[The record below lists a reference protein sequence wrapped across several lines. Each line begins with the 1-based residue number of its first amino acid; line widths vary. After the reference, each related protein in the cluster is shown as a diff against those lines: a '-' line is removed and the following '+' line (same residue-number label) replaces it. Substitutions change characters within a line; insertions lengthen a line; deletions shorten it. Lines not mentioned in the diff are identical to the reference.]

1 MKKTR
6 IITVAAIIILM
17 ASILPLT
24 VSAVSAQNT
33 IDNISNNSVAHL
45 DGKPTV
51 NATSN
56 NVTKAE
62 ILRGRGV
69 PGKGIDHAPGLQKPF
84 NPKSKAAQNAGKAK

>member
-6 IITVAAIIILM
+6 IITVTAIIILM
-17 ASILPLT
+17 ASILPIT

-56 NVTKAE
+56 NKAQ
-62 ILRGRGV
+62 ILKDKGV
-69 PGKGIDHAPGLQKPF
+69 PGKGLDQAPGLQKPF
-84 NPKSKAAQNAGKAK
+84 NPKSKAAQNAGKVK